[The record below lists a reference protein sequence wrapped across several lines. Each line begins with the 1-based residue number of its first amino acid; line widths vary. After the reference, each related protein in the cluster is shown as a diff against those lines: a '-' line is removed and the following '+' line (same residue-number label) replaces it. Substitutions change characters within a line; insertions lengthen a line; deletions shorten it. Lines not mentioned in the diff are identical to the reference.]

1 MSTSVQALGLARRH
15 PATDDGGLAK
25 SVGFRVS
32 WASARR
38 SNESRQ
44 AVAQKTIVIVEDDL
58 GGGAADESVTF
69 ALDGVTYEIDLS
81 EANARSLR
89 DALGPYVAAG
99 RRVGGARRVGGSA
112 SARTDKEQ
120 LDAMRRWARENG
132 YEVSSRGRIS
142 KVVRDAYNASR

>member
-1 MSTSVQALGLARRH
+1 M
-15 PATDDGGLAK
+15 
-25 SVGFRVS
+25 
-32 WASARR
+32 
-38 SNESRQ
+38 
-44 AVAQKTIVIVEDDL
+44 AQKTIVIVEDDL

-81 EANARSLR
+81 EANARTLR
-89 DALGPYVAAG
+89 DALSRYVTAG
-99 RRVGGARRVGGSA
+99 RRVGGARRIGGSA

-142 KVVRDAYNASR
+142 KVVRDAYSASR

>member
-1 MSTSVQALGLARRH
+1 M
-15 PATDDGGLAK
+15 
-25 SVGFRVS
+25 
-32 WASARR
+32 
-38 SNESRQ
+38 
-44 AVAQKTIVIVEDDL
+44 AQKTIVIVEDDL

-81 EANARSLR
+81 EANARTLR
-89 DALGPYVAAG
+89 DALSRYVTAG
-99 RRVGGARRVGGSA
+99 RRVGGARRIGGSA

-142 KVVRDAYNASR
+142 NVVRDAYNASR

>member
-1 MSTSVQALGLARRH
+1 M
-15 PATDDGGLAK
+15 
-25 SVGFRVS
+25 
-32 WASARR
+32 
-38 SNESRQ
+38 
-44 AVAQKTIVIVEDDL
+44 AQKTIVIVEDDL

-112 SARTDKEQ
+112 SVRTDKEQ

-142 KVVRDAYNASR
+142 NVVRDAYSASR

>member
-1 MSTSVQALGLARRH
+1 M
-15 PATDDGGLAK
+15 
-25 SVGFRVS
+25 
-32 WASARR
+32 
-38 SNESRQ
+38 
-44 AVAQKTIVIVEDDL
+44 AQKTLVIVEDDL

-89 DALGPYVAAG
+89 EGLRGYIAAG
-99 RRVGGARRVGGSA
+99 RRLGGPRRVGGTA
-112 SARTDKEQ
+112 PARTDREQ

-142 KVVRDAYNASR
+142 KVVRDAYNTSR

>member
-1 MSTSVQALGLARRH
+1 M
-15 PATDDGGLAK
+15 
-25 SVGFRVS
+25 
-32 WASARR
+32 
-38 SNESRQ
+38 
-44 AVAQKTIVIVEDDL
+44 AQKTIVIVEDDL

-81 EANARSLR
+81 EANARTRRDSLSR
-89 DALGPYVAAG
+89 YIAAG

-112 SARTDKEQ
+112 PARTDKEQ

-142 KVVRDAYNASR
+142 KVVRDAYSASR

>member
-1 MSTSVQALGLARRH
+1 M
-15 PATDDGGLAK
+15 
-25 SVGFRVS
+25 
-32 WASARR
+32 
-38 SNESRQ
+38 
-44 AVAQKTIVIVEDDL
+44 AQKTIVIVEDDL

-81 EANARSLR
+81 EANARTLR
-89 DALGPYVAAG
+89 DALSRYVTAG
-99 RRVGGARRVGGSA
+99 RRVGGAHRIGGSV